1 MIEIDLL
8 EAKARKRRVH
18 LGVSLGLLAT
28 CFLGVFL
35 FEFSSSETP
44 ENTKST
50 SLEEEVV
57 LKPSPESISQKNEQ
71 RVEAADLDISA
82 APLRQAEPEVD
93 QSAFKERF
101 FEALKD
107 YKQDVQP
114 RLAKFES
121 LVSNRE
127 LNDQTQAR
135 EREASSK
142 AVRKLFQDG
151 YKILTALNQFV
162 SDKIDVE
169 EVKLTKLIDKFQKAW
184 VVKDINLVVA
194 AIEAARL
201 VSPENSEIFHFSRL
215 VKDWPEVSRFLDNA
229 SLSENRGDID
239 QAIDS
244 LRAIRNLA
252 HDIPDLESRISSLQL
267 KQKDLVESKLIENL
281 FNALESSDL
290 VGASTAINALKD
302 EGVSELNYAQLL
314 EEYKNKKYDANLMRV
329 NEALDESIVRDDWI
343 KAKKIADQNKN
354 IFASEPRFRARLEV
368 IQRIFDGLTNV
379 NRVLSQ
385 SDSLLSERVRS
396 DVHKMLKNIELDLNM
411 SATLKIR
418 AAELDKL
425 LSQYGTKVPITIAS
439 DGLTYIEV
447 KSVGQVGEIA
457 SKVIQLLPGKYTLIG
472 KRMGYV
478 TKQIEL
484 DVRPISP
491 TRITVVADEPI

>member
-18 LGVSLGLLAT
+18 LGVSLGLIGT

-35 FEFSSSETP
+35 FELSSSETP
-44 ENTKST
+44 KNTKST

-71 RVEAADLDISA
+71 RVEAADLDISP
-82 APLRQAEPEVD
+82 APVRQAEPEVD
-93 QSAFKERF
+93 QSACKERF

-184 VVKDINLVVA
+184 IVKDINRVVA

-201 VSPENSEIFHFSRL
+201 VSPENSEIFQ
-215 VKDWPEVSRFLDNA
+215 DWPEVSRFLDNA

-244 LRAIRNLA
+244 LQAIRNLA

-302 EGVSELNYAQLL
+302 EGVLELNYAQLL

-354 IFASEPRFRARLEV
+354 IFASEPRFRARSEV
-368 IQRIFDGLTNV
+368 IQRIFNGLTNV